1 MSYFTLG
8 WLREGMIVLRTVSD
22 RKGRVLVKAG
32 AALTAQDL
40 SRLEHEG
47 VKGLEVQ
54 VPAQA
59 ATALPEHLGSGPET
73 PEQFEQRLQQRFHH
87 LDLEHPLVKELL
99 RLYRM
104 RETLHQAEPNG
115 YAS

>member
-22 RKGRVLVKAG
+22 SKGQVLIKAG
-32 AALTAQDL
+32 AVLTAQDL
-40 SRLEHEG
+40 SRLEQEG

-54 VPAQA
+54 APAQA
-59 ATALPEHLGSGPET
+59 TTALPERLGSGPET
-73 PEQFEQRLQQRFHH
+73 PEQFEERLQQRFRH
-87 LDLEHPLVKELL
+87 LDQEHPLVKELV

-104 RETLHQAEPNG
+104 RETLHQMESNG
-115 YAS
+115 HGS

>member
-1 MSYFTLG
+1 MSYFSLG

-22 RKGRVLVKAG
+22 HKGIVLIKAG

-40 SRLEHEG
+40 ARLEREG

-59 ATALPEHLGSGPET
+59 TTSLPERLGSGPET
-73 PEQFEQRLQQRFHH
+73 PEQFEQRLQQRFRH
-87 LDLEHPLVKELL
+87 LDQEHPLVKELM

-104 RETLHQAEPNG
+104 RETLHQSESPV
-115 YAS
+115 YDS

>member
-22 RKGRVLVKAG
+22 RKGKVLIKAG
-32 AALTAQDL
+32 SALTAQDL
-40 SRLEHEG
+40 SWLEQEG

-54 VPAQA
+54 APAQA
-59 ATALPEHLGSGPET
+59 ATALPERLGSGPET
-73 PEQFEQRLQQRFHH
+73 PEQFEERLQQRFRH
-87 LDLEHPLVKELL
+87 LDHDHPLVKELL

-104 RETLHQAEPNG
+104 RETLHHVESNG
-115 YAS
+115 YDS

>member
-22 RKGRVLVKAG
+22 HKGQVLVKAG

-40 SRLEHEG
+40 TRLEQEG

-59 ATALPEHLGSGPET
+59 TTALPEHLGSGPET
-73 PEQFEQRLQQRFHH
+73 PEQFEQRLQQRFRH
-87 LDLEHPLVKELL
+87 LDQEHPLVKELL

-104 RETLHQAEPNG
+104 RETLHQVESNG
-115 YAS
+115 YDS

>member
-22 RKGRVLVKAG
+22 LKGRVLVKAG

-40 SRLEHEG
+40 ARLEQEG

-59 ATALPEHLGSGPET
+59 ATALPEHLGNGPET
-73 PEQFEQRLQQRFHH
+73 PEQFEQRLQQRFRH

-104 RETLHQAEPNG
+104 RETLHQAGTNG